1 MSAMS
6 TLDLLFQELR
16 ETIQNNNGMTP
27 EGNKAINARYQTIL
41 DTFPMLT
48 MQDAVDE
55 FGVWLKE
62 RQSEER
68 EEAKRFMSD
77 HFKIISVM

>member
-6 TLDLLFQELR
+6 DLDLMYSELR
-16 ETIQNNNGMTP
+16 ETIQNN
-27 EGNKAINARYQTIL
+27 EGNEAINARYQIIL

-48 MQDAVDE
+48 MQDVVDE

-62 RQSEER
+62 RQNEER
-68 EEAKRFMSD
+68 AEAQRFMSD

>member
-6 TLDLLFQELR
+6 ELDILFQELR
-16 ETIQNNNGMTP
+16 ETIQNNNGMSP
-27 EGNKAINARYQTIL
+27 KGNEAINARYQTIL

-48 MQDAVDE
+48 MEDVVEE

-62 RQSEER
+62 RQNEER
-68 EEAKRFMSD
+68 REANKFVFD
-77 HFKIISVM
+77 HIKIISVM

>member
-6 TLDLLFQELR
+6 DLDLMYQELR
-16 ETIQNNNGMTP
+16 ETIQNN
-27 EGNKAINARYQTIL
+27 EGNEAINARYQIIL

-48 MQDAVDE
+48 MQDVVDE

-62 RQSEER
+62 RQNEER
-68 EEAKRFMSD
+68 AEAQRFMSD

>member
-1 MSAMS
+1 MSD
-6 TLDLLFQELR
+6 LDLMYSELR
-16 ETIQNNNGMTP
+16 ETIQNN
-27 EGNKAINARYQTIL
+27 EGNEAINARYQIIL

-62 RQSEER
+62 RQNEER
-68 EEAKRFMSD
+68 AEAQRFMSD

>member
-6 TLDLLFQELR
+6 DLDLMYSELR
-16 ETIQNNNGMTP
+16 ETIQNN
-27 EGNKAINARYQTIL
+27 EGNEAINARYQIIL

-62 RQSEER
+62 RQNEER
-68 EEAKRFMSD
+68 AEAKRFMSD

>member
-1 MSAMS
+1 MSD
-6 TLDLLFQELR
+6 LDLMYSELR
-16 ETIQNNNGMTP
+16 ETIQNN
-27 EGNKAINARYQTIL
+27 EGNEAINARYQIIL

-62 RQSEER
+62 RQNEER
-68 EEAKRFMSD
+68 AEAKRFMSD

>member
-6 TLDLLFQELR
+6 TLDMLYQELR
-16 ETIQNNNGMTP
+16 ETIQNS
-27 EGNKAINARYQTIL
+27 EGNDAINARYQTIL

-48 MQDAVDE
+48 MQDVVEE

-62 RQSEER
+62 RQNEER
-68 EEAKRFMSD
+68 AEAQRFMSD